1 MIDTRLHTL
10 LTLMEAGSYT
20 KAARVLSLTQPAVS
34 HHIRQLEQE
43 YREVQI
49 LREKL
54 TQQEKIVERLEKGQT
69 VIEDRLRQM
78 TGGGKISRDV
88 IRQLR
93 REVAMEKNALASNR
107 GGANRKE
114 QIWHR
119 LWQRSEMSPGS

>member
-1 MIDTRLHTL
+1 MKRR
-10 LTLMEAGSYT
+10 E
-20 KAARVLSLTQPAVS
+20 
-34 HHIRQLEQE
+34 RQLEQE